1 MISGMTALCLHLFCE
16 FRGEMHVVEDQIGC
30 EVMQVDNMAV
40 KSLAPYMKIFM
51 KFLTFS
57 HKIGAHL
64 ATGMGKMIPDL
75 SREVAH
81 LTGSSLL
88 NVVQQEQLL
97 LEQWGLQ
104 HKAGG
109 TEAGLQKA
117 QET

>member
-1 MISGMTALCLHLFCE
+1 
-16 FRGEMHVVEDQIGC
+16 
-30 EVMQVDNMAV
+30 MAV

-88 NVVQQEQLL
+88 NVVQQEQ
-97 LEQWGLQ
+97 WGLQ

>member
-1 MISGMTALCLHLFCE
+1 MISGMTALCLHMFCE
-16 FRGEMHVVEDQIGC
+16 FRGEIHVVEDQIGC

-40 KSLAPYMKIFM
+40 KSSAPYMKIFM
-51 KFLTFS
+51 KFVTFS
-57 HKIGAHL
+57 LKIGAHL
-64 ATGMGKMIPDL
+64 ATAMGEMMPDL
-75 SREVAH
+75 SREGAH

-88 NVVQQEQLL
+88 NVAQQEQLL
-97 LEQWGLQ
+97 LELWGLQ

>member
-1 MISGMTALCLHLFCE
+1 
-16 FRGEMHVVEDQIGC
+16 
-30 EVMQVDNMAV
+30 
-40 KSLAPYMKIFM
+40 
-51 KFLTFS
+51 
-57 HKIGAHL
+57 
-64 ATGMGKMIPDL
+64 MGKMIPDL